1 MSDVCS
7 AAELSTIAEQFPV
20 QPLQY
25 LPKTLR
31 LSFQEG
37 MKLLQEAG
45 FEVRVDLADTHL
57 KISQDVTYLLYHSMA
72 EQNQPFRCGGMELNH
87 HTIECGVS

>member
-1 MSDVCS
+1 M
-7 AAELSTIAEQFPV
+7 

-45 FEVRVDLADTHL
+45 FEVRVDPAD
-57 KISQDVTYLLYHSMA
+57 
-72 EQNQPFRCGGMELNH
+72 FLNIKSY
-87 HTIECGVS
+87 TM

>member
-1 MSDVCS
+1 M
-7 AAELSTIAEQFPV
+7 

-45 FEVRVDLADTHL
+45 FEVGVDPADSLDTDSHRL
-57 KISQDVTYLLYHSMA
+57 CPLSCVMIWLGRTRLPAEGVLHTLIISLRWA
-72 EQNQPFRCGGMELNH
+72 
-87 HTIECGVS
+87 VS

>member
-25 LPKTLR
+25 LAKTLR

-37 MKLLQEAG
+37 MQLLQKAG
-45 FEVRVDLADTHL
+45 FEVGVELLADL
-57 KISQDVTYLLYHSMA
+57 LDAISQIMTSLICH
-72 EQNQPFRCGGMELNH
+72 GGSDQDRPA
-87 HTIECGVS
+87 TDGV

>member
-25 LPKTLR
+25 LAKTLR

-45 FEVRVDLADTHL
+45 FEVGADLAD
-57 KISQDVTYLLYHSMA
+57 
-72 EQNQPFRCGGMELNH
+72 FLNRKSH
-87 HTIECGVS
+87 KM